1 MRRLFA
7 IGTSFSVI
15 ILATS
20 PGAFASAN
28 IVQNPD
34 FESGLNDWIVAG
46 PNVNYNW
53 GANRADVPPYTG
65 DSYSGNYAGEG
76 CGPGQNCTL
85 YQPLHT
91 TPGETYTLSFAF
103 NPGYCVGPD
112 LTGCNPDYLQYGTTG
127 GLKVYFNGILVTDIA
142 NGNQGWTLYTFTGL
156 DATQLLT
163 NVGFHGFQEP
173 DFNAVADVSVTASV
187 PEASTWA
194 MMLLGFSGLGFAGY
208 RRARAG
214 HATLAA

>member
-1 MRRLFA
+1 MR
-7 IGTSFSVI
+7 
-15 ILATS
+15 
-20 PGAFASAN
+20 
-28 IVQNPD
+28 
-34 FESGLNDWIVAG
+34 
-46 PNVNYNW
+46 
-53 GANRADVPPYTG
+53 
-65 DSYSGNYAGEG
+65 
-76 CGPGQNCTL
+76 
-85 YQPLHT
+85 
-91 TPGETYTLSFAF
+91 
-103 NPGYCVGPD
+103 GPD

-127 GLKVYFNGILVTDIA
+127 GLRVYFNGILVTDIV

-156 DATQLLT
+156 DATQALT

-173 DFNAVADVSVTASV
+173 DFNAIADVSVTASV